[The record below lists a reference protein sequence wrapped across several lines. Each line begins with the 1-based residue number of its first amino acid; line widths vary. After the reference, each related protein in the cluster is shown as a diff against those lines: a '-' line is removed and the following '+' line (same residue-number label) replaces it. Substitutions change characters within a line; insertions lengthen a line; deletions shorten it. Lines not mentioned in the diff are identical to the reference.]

1 MHEAG
6 ADIVVTNAKE
16 AVEAIE
22 GLLADVPAT
31 RATLSRA
38 CGQVARSGFS
48 PTPAIV
54 RLKPDPQAT
63 SQPSAFC
70 GSPVFSQVNTRL
82 CQRMRCT

>member
-31 RATLSRA
+31 RATLTSVSQDL
-38 CGQVARSGFS
+38 CRSGFS
-48 PTPAIV
+48 PTPV
-54 RLKPDPQAT
+54 RLSD
-63 SQPSAFC
+63 
-70 GSPVFSQVNTRL
+70 
-82 CQRMRCT
+82 